1 MLRPW
6 PFVLPLVVGLATA
19 TANPPSL
26 RMDAATTWTE
36 NIARAGAPVDWRDAM
51 RLDVRASASLLQ
63 QWTAGLITTTSLDAG
78 YERVPQFTRN
88 DATGAGLGLTAR
100 QKFGW
105 GAYAPVLSVD
115 LGLRRREAAI
125 DGDDGWTAS
134 GALQAS
140 RRLTSAWRVAATGD
154 WQQHSARSPVWDT
167 RHHRF
172 FGTITWDI
180 SDRLQLSHG
189 NGRLW
194 GQFVANASPGIWGQ
208 LMSGALGS
216 NLRDYYRTEP
226 RATTDSFGPGW
237 VSYRVQGH
245 VSFWW
250 LELSPALGRDTSLPL
265 RYESR
270 FSVNK
275 AGVKYRQ
282 DIWSIQWL
290 HRF

>member
-1 MLRPW
+1 ME
-6 PFVLPLVVGLATA
+6 ASTA
-19 TANPPSL
+19 WA
-26 RMDAATTWTE
+26 E
-36 NIARAGAPVDWRDAM
+36 NIARASAPADWRDAM

-63 QWTAGLITTTSLDAG
+63 QWTAGLITTAALDARA
-78 YERVPQFTRN
+78 ERVPQFSRN
-88 DATGAGLGLTAR
+88 DALGGGLSLTAR

-105 GAYAPVLSVD
+105 GAYAPVLAVD
-115 LGLRRREAAI
+115 LGLHRRDARI

-134 GALQAS
+134 GALRAS
-140 RRLTSAWRVAATGD
+140 RRLTSSWRLAATGD

-167 RHHRF
+167 RHHRI

-194 GQFVANASPGIWGQ
+194 GQFTANASPGIWA
-208 LMSGALGS
+208 LATAGALGPNVS
-216 NLRDYYRTEP
+216 DYYRTVP
-226 RATTDSFGPGW
+226 RAVTHSFGPGW
-237 VSYRVQGH
+237 FSYRVAGR

-250 LELSPALGRDTSLPL
+250 LELAPALGRNTSLPL
-265 RYESR
+265 RYESLYSINR
-270 FSVNK
+270 

-282 DIWSIQWL
+282 DIWTLQWL